1 MKDTSRT
8 DAMITIRT
16 QSLKDKL
23 IIQSTMTTVMSER
36 VSVIDRVVDGVCNVI
51 DPDMKPIRQ
60 DEKGFAV
67 KRAKAYHKIQKTI
80 LGSYNEEHLEVCLK
94 MIEHYERLMLNFY
107 HTTIPTKQQ
116 TKGTVD
122 ELISLTKL
130 KRRQIR
136 RGEA

>member
-1 MKDTSRT
+1 M
-8 DAMITIRT
+8 
-16 QSLKDKL
+16 
-23 IIQSTMTTVMSER
+23 TMTMSER
-36 VSVIDRVVDGVCNVI
+36 VIEGVVNRVYDII
-51 DPDMKPIRQ
+51 DPDMKPVKR
-60 DEKGFAV
+60 DEKGFAI

-94 MIEHYERLMLNFY
+94 MIEQYERLMLNFY
-107 HTTIPTKQQ
+107 HTTISTKQQ

-136 RGEA
+136 KGKA